1 MIITLIPARNP
12 LLCFLLSPIIQLEK
26 VDLVWNFTRETKE
39 TLAYV
44 LGGLGFLHELIVQNA
59 ERPFLLTASLAL
71 MGFPLVLK
79 GEERLRNGKEGKP
92 STPEEPTEKE

>member
-1 MIITLIPARNP
+1 M
-12 LLCFLLSPIIQLEK
+12 
-26 VDLVWNFTRETKE
+26 WNFSRETKE

-44 LGGLGFLHELIVQNA
+44 LGGLGFLHELIIANA

-79 GEERLRNGKEGKP
+79 GEERLKNGKEKEK
-92 STPEEPTEKE
+92 SVSEPQEK

>member
-1 MIITLIPARNP
+1 
-12 LLCFLLSPIIQLEK
+12 
-26 VDLVWNFTRETKE
+26 VWNFTRETKE

-44 LGGLGFLHELIVQNA
+44 LGGLGFLHELIVENA

-79 GEERLRNGKEGKP
+79 GEDKLRNGNGNGKEEKP
-92 STPEEPTEKE
+92 SPPQEPKKD

>member
-1 MIITLIPARNP
+1 
-12 LLCFLLSPIIQLEK
+12 
-26 VDLVWNFTRETKE
+26 VWNFSRETKE

-44 LGGLGFLHELIVQNA
+44 LGGLGFLHELIIANA

-79 GEERLRNGKEGKP
+79 GEERLKNGKKEPP
-92 STPEEPTEKE
+92 SPEEPPEK